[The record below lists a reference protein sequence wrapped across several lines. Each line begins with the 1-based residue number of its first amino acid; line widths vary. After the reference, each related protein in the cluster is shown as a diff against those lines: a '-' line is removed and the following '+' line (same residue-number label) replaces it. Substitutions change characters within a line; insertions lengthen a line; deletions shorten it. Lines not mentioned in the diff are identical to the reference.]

1 MSDGVLRAVFLS
13 SDARKWLEKSRKSHH
28 LIVPGS
34 I

>member
-13 SDARKWLEKSRKSHH
+13 SDARKWLQKNRKSHYFM
-28 LIVPGS
+28 VPGS